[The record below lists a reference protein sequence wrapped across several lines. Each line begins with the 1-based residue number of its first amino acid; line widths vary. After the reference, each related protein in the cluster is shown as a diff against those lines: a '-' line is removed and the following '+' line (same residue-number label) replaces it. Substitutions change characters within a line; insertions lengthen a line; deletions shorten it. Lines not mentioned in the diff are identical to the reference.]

1 MLKKDNMFHLDQQVN
16 QSFPE
21 IKALILK
28 ANEIPLR
35 YYDRT
40 LPVTVQADASLRGL
54 GVCLIQQHK
63 GKDQLIAFAS
73 KSLTDAETQYANI
86 EREVFAIVFACQ
98 HFNNLQSTTIYWEGV
113 SQQRVTIS
121 YWR

>member
-1 MLKKDNMFHLDQQVN
+1 MLKKDNMFHLDQPVN

-40 LPVTVQADASLRGL
+40 LPVTDASLRGL

-73 KSLTDAETQYANI
+73 KSLTDAETRYANI
-86 EREVFAIVFACQ
+86 ERKVFTIVFACQ